1 MANLRKRGFK
11 PSSYKA
17 CYLSVLFSVWVYS
30 GSATAELLGTISDD
44 TAPVTKPLGP
54 KTSKNDD
61 RKIIYRVICSPE
73 DQDLPDCDR
82 SAVDDGNETSAL
94 PMPDLPPDSADL
106 AEQSAQTGAAK
117 ITAEENP
124 QKAGHKKVAKPS
136 KSAKKTAAKKTT
148 AKKPDSKKKPR
159 K

>member
-1 MANLRKRGFK
+1 MANSRKGGFK
-11 PSSYKA
+11 RPFYKA
-17 CYLSVLFSVWVYS
+17 CYLSLLFSVWVYS
-30 GSATAELLGTISDD
+30 PSATAELLGTISDE
-44 TAPVTKPLGP
+44 TAPVSKSLEP
-54 KTSKNDD
+54 KTGKNDD
-61 RKIIYRVICSPE
+61 RKIIYRVICSPD

-82 SAVDDGNETSAL
+82 SAVDDGNETALL

-106 AEQSAQTGAAK
+106 AEQSAQNDAAK
-117 ITAEENP
+117 VTAEENP

-148 AKKPDSKKKPR
+148 TKKPDSKKKPR

>member
-1 MANLRKRGFK
+1 M
-11 PSSYKA
+11 
-17 CYLSVLFSVWVYS
+17 
-30 GSATAELLGTISDD
+30 GTISDE

-54 KTSKNDD
+54 KTGKNDD

-82 SAVDDGNETSAL
+82 SAVDDGNETAAL

-106 AEQSAQTGAAK
+106 AEQSTQTDAAK
-117 ITAEENP
+117 VTTQEKP
-124 QKAGHKKVAKPS
+124 QKPAHKKVAKPS
-136 KSAKKTAAKKTT
+136 KSVKKTATKKTAAKK
-148 AKKPDSKKKPR
+148 PR

>member
-1 MANLRKRGFK
+1 MANLRKGGFK

-44 TAPVTKPLGP
+44 TAPVVKPLEP
-54 KTSKNDD
+54 KTGKNDD

-82 SAVDDGNETSAL
+82 SAVDDGNETAVL

-106 AEQSAQTGAAK
+106 AEQSAQNDAAK
-117 ITAEENP
+117 VTAEENP

-136 KSAKKTAAKKTT
+136 KSAKKTT

>member
-17 CYLSVLFSVWVYS
+17 YYLSVLFSVWVYS

-44 TAPVTKPLGP
+44 TAPVSKSLEP
-54 KTSKNDD
+54 KTGKNDD
-61 RKIIYRVICSPE
+61 RRIIYRVICSPE

-82 SAVDDGNETSAL
+82 SAVDDGNETAAL

-106 AEQSAQTGAAK
+106 AEQSAQTDAAK
-117 ITAEENP
+117 VTAEENP
-124 QKAGHKKVAKPS
+124 QKSGHKKVAKPS
-136 KSAKKTAAKKTT
+136 KSAKKTT